1 MHEKCVN
8 CWLKVSS
15 SEALDMAKHV
25 VSILHV
31 DDMTAGVS
39 SEQPSGN
46 TGHSAAPI
54 APPPTGS
61 PSTSGTPH
69 GVCSAPFLYGG
80 VGLNVYCHHI
90 TVMFISDCM

>member
-1 MHEKCVN
+1 MHEKCVS

-15 SEALDMAKHV
+15 SEVLD

-31 DDMTAGVS
+31 DDMIAGVY
-39 SEQPSGN
+39 SEQSSGN

-61 PSTSGTPH
+61 PTTSGTIH
-69 GVCSAPFLYGG
+69 GVCSAPFLHGG
-80 VGLNVYCHHI
+80 VGLNVYNYIVI
-90 TVMFISDCM
+90 TQLHVILM